1 MDHRPRA
8 SRQSARSRV
17 RPTTKPNAPNAM
29 AIANPRATV
38 GNVTS
43 RTTSEGTNVAA
54 AVAIAPSTEPNRTRS
69 SSPSGT
75 PDGYV
80 TPNPAA
86 AEAARKTAG
95 ASSDRTAEAPNDE
108 IRQCRDAGK
117 ARPPDPRI
125 AEVRHAGDER
135 LPREVVNAEIG
146 VFGVVENRP
155 RE

>member
-75 PDGYV
+75 PDRYV

-95 ASSDRTAEAPNDE
+95 ASSNSAD
-108 IRQCRDAGK
+108 DAGK